1 MGRLAALHAMKK
13 VKNTKLTYRL
23 NANRKINGA
32 KSLRPK
38 VNSDDPRPKIKVA
51 FQQSTMSI
59 MENAGT
65 LIVYVERTG
74 NLAQPVSVTYAT
86 ENLTGFVGVDFGP
99 IGGTLKFEPNE
110 KVKSFDIEIIDNDEP
125 QPDRDFNV
133 VLSNLTTN
141 DIAGD

>member
-1 MGRLAALHAMKK
+1 MKK

-38 VNSDDPRPKIKVA
+38 VRADDPRPKIKVA

-65 LIVYVERTG
+65 LIVY
-74 NLAQPVSVTYAT
+74 LFLIY
-86 ENLTGFVGVDFGP
+86 
-99 IGGTLKFEPNE
+99 I
-110 KVKSFDIEIIDNDEP
+110 
-125 QPDRDFNV
+125 
-133 VLSNLTTN
+133 
-141 DIAGD
+141 